1 MEEGRLEYLFSI
13 RNTLFAARI
22 SFLQPEFVIFVIPN
36 EERDLN
42 AMARRLML

>member
-22 SFLQPEFVIFVIPN
+22 SFFAARISLFVIPN

-42 AMARRLML
+42 AMARRLRL